1 MVTLRMK
8 MNKQTAKESKRS
20 EDKTK
25 REKKETKKDF
35 VGNDETISDRV

>member
-1 MVTLRMK
+1 MVKLRM
-8 MNKQTAKESKRS
+8 NIQRAKESKRS
-20 EDKTK
+20 EEKTK